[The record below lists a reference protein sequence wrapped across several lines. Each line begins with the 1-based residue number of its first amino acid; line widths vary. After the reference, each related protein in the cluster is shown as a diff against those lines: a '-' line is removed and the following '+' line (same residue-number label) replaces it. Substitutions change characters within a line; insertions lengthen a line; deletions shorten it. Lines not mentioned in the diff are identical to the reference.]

1 MRREKSFTK
10 GELWTSYD
18 QLHGSME
25 VSQNAS
31 STRIEGN
38 EGGKVLHPPSGLE
51 GLLKLLFSSR
61 YLPEER
67 RIFYSYAREKDVSSI
82 FGDMVSFWYIWCC
95 FGSTPC
101 ADPPFLY
108 IFYDSLDLC
117 KPSENK
123 SSTISYMHHRQS
135 RARNTPE

>member
-95 FGSTPC
+95 FVSTPC
-101 ADPPFLY
+101 EDPPFLY
-108 IFYDSLDLC
+108 IYYDPHLICASPA
-117 KPSENK
+117 KIKAAK
-123 SSTISYMHHRQS
+123 SHIYIIDS

>member
-95 FGSTPC
+95 FVSTAC
-101 ADPPFLY
+101 EDPPFFVY
-108 IFYDSLDLC
+108 ILLL
-117 KPSENK
+117 
-123 SSTISYMHHRQS
+123 T
-135 RARNTPE
+135 